1 MPMSGR
7 SRFDTSGLFLSVQ
20 PLPVAGSSGGCVLTM
35 CAQSACPQVWMR
47 IVQPSLSSQMPVGS
61 AKAGA
66 MFANI
71 KRSAATTLFMA
82 TRLPQNPRA
91 ECLECRVRGNKR
103 HSFDLSLRGQHSI
116 ERIAMCTGQKSRH
129 ARLVDSDGYRLEAM
143 LIDDIAKRSSKC
155 CSFWPFAET
164 NFVGDFPGWHR
175 ADAGD
180 RVLGRH

>member
-47 IVQPSLSSQMPVGS
+47 IVQPSLSSQIPVGS
-61 AKAGA
+61 AKAGP
-66 MFANI
+66 MFANL
-71 KRSAATTLFMA
+71 KSSAATTLFMA

-116 ERIAMCTGQKSRH
+116 ERIAMCTGQKSRYT
-129 ARLVDSDGYRLEAM
+129 RLLEGDGYRFEAM

-155 CSFWPFAET
+155 RGFRPFAEAD
-164 NFVGDFPGWHR
+164 FVGDFPSRHR
-175 ADAGD
+175 ADAAD
-180 RVLGRH
+180 RVPG